1 MMDKVDFEWRG
12 SRFCGR
18 GSRLGN
24 QPQVLPLGEFFR
36 KVCQDVGEDFAFA
49 ALRTPDAGQPNP
61 LLGLYGFSSV
71 IRAQG
76 GRGNESCEG

>member
-24 QPQVLPLGEFFR
+24 KPQMLSLCKLFR
-36 KVCQDVGEDFAFA
+36 KIGKDVGEDFAFA
-49 ALRTPDAGQPNP
+49 ALCTANARQPDP
-61 LLGLYGFSSV
+61 LLSGFSSV